1 MTNTVRP
8 WSRWSLL
15 PGGLRVACAL
25 LLLSLSLAPR
35 AAVAQSPE
43 VMKAAF
49 IFNFAKL
56 TEWPAT
62 AFADDKARICVG
74 FVGAAPMA
82 DTFEKAIT
90 GKNANGRE
98 FEVKRLDGAAG
109 AEACHIVFVG
119 EAAKTGDVIGQ
130 VKGKPVLTISDADAF
145 AGAGGMIG
153 FLVDGGKIGFELNLA
168 SANAVSLKFNDK
180 LKQLA
185 KTVKGG

>member
-1 MTNTVRP
+1 MTDILRTLNRGSYP
-8 WSRWSLL
+8 AA
-15 PGGLRVACAL
+15 GLRIGL
-25 LLLSLSLAPR
+25 LLLLLGLLSPR
-35 AAVAQSPE
+35 PADAQSPE

-56 TEWPAT
+56 TEWPAS
-62 AFADDKARICVG
+62 AFADDKARIVVG
-74 FVGAAPMA
+74 FVGASAMA

-98 FEVKRLDGAAG
+98 FEVKRLDSPAG

-119 EAAKTGDVIGQ
+119 DAAKSAAVIGQ
-130 VKGKPVLTISDADAF
+130 VKGKPVLTVSDADAF

-153 FLVDGGKIGFELNLA
+153 FLADGGKIAFELNLA
-168 SANAVSLKFNDK
+168 SAGEVSLKLHDK